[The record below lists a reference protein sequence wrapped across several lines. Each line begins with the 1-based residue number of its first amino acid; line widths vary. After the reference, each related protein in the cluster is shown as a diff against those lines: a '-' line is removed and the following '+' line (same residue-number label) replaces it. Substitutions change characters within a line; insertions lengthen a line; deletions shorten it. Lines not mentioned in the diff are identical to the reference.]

1 MTTLGADIWVG
12 TPVSSCHVY
21 FTTLSSVGVRFPD
34 GQLLIP
40 SSSIFFSNVGMT
52 LAPGTS
58 GPLTIGTSTWST
70 TVTFTIDAV
79 GRDATT
85 PSVSTS
91 ITTTPVASVSTST
104 TPPASP
110 SASSLVSQSTS
121 IYSTPSALISSAAST
136 SNSSLI
142 VGPTKIPQPSKKS
155 GVSSGGA
162 AGIAIGCTIAG
173 AIIASLIFWF
183 FIQKSKKGQLRA
195 HHESG
200 AAALPQHEKRP
211 DVSLQSVDDARSISR
226 TVENNLPQPLE
237 DKAIA
242 GEISKI
248 STLIKN
254 HTQSYYHG
262 ARVRAGAVD
271 LDALQA
277 LGSSLPMSVG
287 TLDTLLSNPTTRETG
302 LRFCIAWVIV
312 SRIQVNSAPTT
323 TFLPPEVAYC
333 MQSMTALDSKPEVR
347 TAFLSKWRTL
357 TAELMHYNR
366 SGFAANDPR
375 KDNIIKAV
383 ELLDAIL
390 HPYADE
396 RIDNNQ
402 RRRNLEEI
410 LKRAAAFAFILFSQP
425 STWKFDWQGD
435 HNVEVGSLVIFPA
448 LVQLS
453 DETGN
458 VLQPP
463 RAFSEIVVRQV

>member
-1 MTTLGADIWVG
+1 
-12 TPVSSCHVY
+12 
-21 FTTLSSVGVRFPD
+21 
-34 GQLLIP
+34 
-40 SSSIFFSNVGMT
+40 MT

-162 AGIAIGCTIAG
+162 AGIAIGCTI
-173 AIIASLIFWF
+173 
-183 FIQKSKKGQLRA
+183 
-195 HHESG
+195 